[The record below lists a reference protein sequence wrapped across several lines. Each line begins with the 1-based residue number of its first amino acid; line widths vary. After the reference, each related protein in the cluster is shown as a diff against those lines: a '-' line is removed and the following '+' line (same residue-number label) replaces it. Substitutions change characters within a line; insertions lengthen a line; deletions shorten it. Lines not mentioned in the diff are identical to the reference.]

1 MIKLPKFGNNNY
13 YETFKTI
20 KLPKF
25 GLSIYFWKPNRTTTT
40 TRLWWRWNYRNSDR
54 PISFSK
60 AKQKRPFR
68 LVSFISYL
76 NTRSV
81 YCLKIYLNQVNSKTS
96 FLRIGVK
103 TSFSCPFFWR
113 PGHVES
119 FPDLEMNSAQVD
131 FERPRCWI
139 LALSW
144 NELSSGRLWMSTLL
158 NHGLILKWTQLR
170 LLFLDFERP
179 RCWTQVLSWNE
190 LSSGRLFRLWTSKL
204 LNPGLI
210 LKWT

>member
-1 MIKLPKFGNNNY
+1 MKARPKTSELGSESCYYTWSANQDKNNSSLGKCAKDSDSINEY
-13 YETFKTI
+13 TKSFSFTFLANLIWKRSNFFTWTTWTKT
-20 KLPKF
+20 
-25 GLSIYFWKPNRTTTT
+25 G
-40 TRLWWRWNYRNSDR
+40 NYRNSDR
-54 PISFSK
+54 PFSFSK

-96 FLRIGVK
+96 FLRISVK

-131 FERPRCWI
+131 FGRPRCWI

-144 NELSSGRLWMSTLL
+144 NELSLGS
-158 NHGLILKWTQLR
+158 
-170 LLFLDFERP
+170 FL
-179 RCWTQVLSWNE
+179 
-190 LSSGRLFRLWTSKL
+190 GTS
-204 LNPGLI
+204 
-210 LKWT
+210 